1 MKNYVAIGIPA
12 GQISGNSNPMFIH
25 KGHLMTMSAAHYR
38 IWYEFL
44 NINSYERV
52 VEKINKEMKV
62 IKGLFNQLLDARFI
76 VSVDEIM
83 THVPY
88 RCGVGLGYDSSSNDF
103 VIYTGSNIHY
113 PQLSYLIWCGS
124 NANNT
129 FSTIISDINATGVR
143 IDDSIAHKAVYT
155 LIRRGAVHISE

>member
-12 GQISGNSNPMFIH
+12 GQSSGDSNPMFIH

-38 IWYEFL
+38 VWYEFL
-44 NINSYERV
+44 KISSFEYV
-52 VEKINKEMKV
+52 VEKIDKNATV
-62 IKGLFNQLLDARFI
+62 IKELFNQLLEARLI

-83 THVPY
+83 AHIPY
-88 RCGVGLGYDSSSNDF
+88 RCGVGLGYDSVSNDF
-103 VIYTGSNIHY
+103 VIYTGSSIHY

-129 FSTIISDINATGVR
+129 FSTIIRDINATGVK

-155 LIRRGAVHISE
+155 LIRRGAVNLSE